1 MPATHQIV
9 RFLDDFLDAPAFAD
23 YCPNGLQVPGRAE
36 VDRVVTGV
44 SASLE
49 LFERAVAAD
58 AGLVLVHHG
67 IFWDGAPR
75 ALSPAG
81 AARLR
86 ALLTAQINLVAYHLP
101 L

>member
-1 MPATHQIV
+1 MALTREIV
-9 RFLDDFLDAPAFAD
+9 RFLDELLDPGAFAD
-23 YCPNGLQVPGRAE
+23 YGPNGLQVPGRAE
-36 VDRVVTGV
+36 GGRGVTGV

-49 LFERAVAAD
+49 LFERALAAD

-67 IFWDGAPR
+67 IFWGKAPR

-86 ALLTAQINLVAYHLP
+86 GLLTSDVNLRAYP
-101 L
+101 